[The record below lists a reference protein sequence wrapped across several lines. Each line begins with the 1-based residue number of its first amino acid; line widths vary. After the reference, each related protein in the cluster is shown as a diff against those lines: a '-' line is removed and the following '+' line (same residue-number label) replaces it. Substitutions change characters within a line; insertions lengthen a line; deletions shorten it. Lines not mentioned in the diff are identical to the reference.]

1 VNLSL
6 RAIIALLA
14 LGPTGLAQ
22 AQGVAMVADLQG
34 RATLQDAASSQPM
47 YLTAEIPP
55 AGVVHLEAEARLVLI
70 SLMDGETVMVQ
81 GPLSFRLD
89 HQGHPVGPGR
99 RFTRVPVDAPRLKDA
114 LRPGGLAQ
122 ASLVMR
128 APDSQLEPLGPD
140 PAVRDP
146 RPRFAWS
153 GPAGHRYRFVL
164 KDAMGKEVLRQE
176 TDRPDLELPPG
187 VRLAIGAAYVWRVD
201 DLSPGA
207 GQPFEAELQCL
218 AESLGKTLDL
228 LRSRREA
235 SFAQG
240 LCYAAALTEAGL
252 RTEARAEWKRLAD
265 LRPEDPILRAYAE

>member
-6 RAIIALLA
+6 RAVTALLA

-34 RATLQDAASSQPM
+34 PATLQDAASSQPL
-47 YLTAEIPP
+47 YLTAEIPS
-55 AGVVHLEAEARLVLI
+55 AGVVHLGAEARLVLI
-70 SLMDGETVMVQ
+70 SLKDGETVMVQ

-176 TDRPDLELPPG
+176 TDRPDL
-187 VRLAIGAAYVWRVD
+187 GAAYVWRVD

-228 LRSRREA
+228 LRSRRQA

-265 LRPEDPILRAYAE
+265 LRPEDPIVRAYAE